1 MNRILSV
8 IAMAITTPVAAQ
20 AAEPTD
26 ATHAASAQ
34 TVQAM
39 PWHGGMMADG
49 KMKPDGKMMERC
61 KKMHAAMV
69 AKSGGAPDNK

>member
-39 PWHGGMMADG
+39 PLHGGMMA
-49 KMKPDGKMMERC
+49 DGKMMERC